1 MYVVKSGIVE
11 EQNISKSTE
20 QTYLRKTWLQAL
32 VSQECPVQKNQMWN
46 AWIEECCLN
55 PGSSV
60 EKAIDVLWKFKEG
73 KCRRCNYRHRALKW
87 FKHHREKIYQ
97 TLGSWLLALGS
108 WILDPVVQISVFLSL
123 DKSPRTQD
131 PEPEAE
137 RRKAFTSLIVQPQ
150 FSRESELYLHILWDL
165 TSTSMKS
172 SASPFAYPS
181 LYLHKQL
188 FKRFEDEGVSGCDCR
203 LLNTAIMNK
212 KCPVGPTFATNI
224 IKKFRS
230 D

>member
-1 MYVVKSGIVE
+1 
-11 EQNISKSTE
+11 
-20 QTYLRKTWLQAL
+20 
-32 VSQECPVQKNQMWN
+32 MWN

-55 PGSSV
+55 PESTV
-60 EKAIDVLWKFKEG
+60 EKAINVLRKSKEG
-73 KCRRCNYRHRALKW
+73 RCLRSNYWHRAPKMIQTSS
-87 FKHHREKIYQ
+87 RENDQ
-97 TLGSWLLALGS
+97 TLGSWLLDLGPLCS
-108 WILDPVVQISVFLSL
+108 
-123 DKSPRTQD
+123 DKCLLGKGPRTQD

-137 RRKAFTSLIVQPQ
+137 RRKAFTSLNCSAAVFPRIWT
-150 FSRESELYLHILWDL
+150 LLMYLVRSDFGKHEIIGVAICIW
-165 TSTSMKS
+165 S
-172 SASPFAYPS
+172 S

-188 FKRFEDEGVSGCDCR
+188 FKRLEDEAVSGCDCR